1 MRKGIP
7 MTGSSTISATDPDL
21 EKFRATLDRVWE
33 KTLASGKVRI
43 LTEGA
48 FVRRD
53 RASTGPISEKAAV
66 AISEFR
72 QELNTKAAPSAP
84 APTKVSSAPP
94 PRRAPPPRPTFKKPT
109 ALQK

>member
-1 MRKGIP
+1 MKKPIP
-7 MTGSSTISATDPDL
+7 MTGSSTVATADPDL
-21 EKFRATLDRVWE
+21 EKFRASLNRVWE

-53 RASTGPISEKAAV
+53 PGSTGSISEQAAA
-66 AISEFR
+66 AIAEFKQKLNSIAVPSE
-72 QELNTKAAPSAP
+72 PVP
-84 APTKVSSAPP
+84 AKTSTAPP
-94 PRRAPPPRPTFKKPT
+94 PRRAPPPRPAFKRPT